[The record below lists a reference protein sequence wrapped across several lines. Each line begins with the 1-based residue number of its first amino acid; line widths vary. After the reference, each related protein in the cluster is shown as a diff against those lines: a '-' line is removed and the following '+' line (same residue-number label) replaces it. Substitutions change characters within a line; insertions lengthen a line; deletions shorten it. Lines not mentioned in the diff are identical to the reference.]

1 MQNSGA
7 RERNLFGR
15 LGNAGHFKIA
25 FALLLASGKRGSSV
39 LKKEAGYSTEGE
51 IQILIDILTASIL
64 ENEMCPGPFPG
75 TETSWQETSWAP
87 AARGSL

>member
-7 RERNLFGR
+7 RERSLSGR
-15 LGNAGHFKIA
+15 LGNTGHFKIE
-25 FALLLASGKRGSSV
+25 FALLLASGKWGSSV

-75 TETSWQETSWAP
+75 TEASWQETGCAP